1 MAKKS
6 VAEKPSANTAEDSF
20 VNLMVVA
27 ANFVKSRG
35 GVDAA
40 KQALADAGQFI
51 AHAGGVSQAA
61 RALEVLESLREK
73 IAT

>member
-1 MAKKS
+1 
-6 VAEKPSANTAEDSF
+6 
-20 VNLMVVA
+20 MVVA

-40 KQALADAGQFI
+40 KQALTDAGLFI
-51 AHAGGVSQAA
+51 DQAGGVSQAT